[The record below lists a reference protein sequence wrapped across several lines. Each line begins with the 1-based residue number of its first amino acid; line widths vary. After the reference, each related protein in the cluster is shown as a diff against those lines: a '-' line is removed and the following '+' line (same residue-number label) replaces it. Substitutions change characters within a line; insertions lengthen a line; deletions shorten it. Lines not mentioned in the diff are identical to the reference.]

1 MKSLKSICVA
11 LCAALVLAG
20 CGMSKTGQ
28 GALIG
33 AGGGA
38 GLGAIVGALAG
49 NTAIGAA
56 IGTAVGA
63 GAGAIIGKKMDKA
76 KKEAEAI
83 QNAQVEEVTD
93 ANGLDAVKM
102 TFDSGILFNTG
113 KADLSA
119 ASKSSLQQLATVLK
133 NNSDCDVAIQGY
145 TDNQGWK
152 NSTAEQSAQK
162 NQALSLDRA
171 TAVSSY
177 LQALSVPVSQIK
189 SVEGFGQS
197 NPVADNSTKA
207 GQAQNRRVEVYMYA
221 LSHHWVSID
230 KISPNLPKA
239 VMGSEDAKFLAHHG
253 FDYEAI
259 EHAAK
264 RNRQH
269 PEKRKLGASTI
280 SQQTAKN
287 VFLWPGRSWVRKGFE
302 VYFTTLIEFM
312 WPKQRIMEVYLNSIE
327 MGDGIYGADAVAEE
341 HFDTDALHLTKAQC
355 ALIAATLPNPRKFS
369 SKRPSPYIL
378 KRQARILREMRFV
391 PDFPK

>member
-1 MKSLKSICVA
+1 MRSLKSICVA

-38 GLGAIVGALAG
+38 GLGAIIGALAG

-83 QNAQVEEVTD
+83 QNAQVEEVKD

-113 KADLSA
+113 KSDLSA

-133 NNSDCDVAIQGY
+133 NNGDCDVAIQGY

-189 SVEGFGQS
+189 SVEGFGQN

-221 LSHHWVSID
+221 SQKMIQ
-230 KISPNLPKA
+230 
-239 VMGSEDAKFLAHHG
+239 
-253 FDYEAI
+253 EA
-259 EHAAK
+259 
-264 RNRQH
+264 N
-269 PEKRKLGASTI
+269 
-280 SQQTAKN
+280 
-287 VFLWPGRSWVRKGFE
+287 
-302 VYFTTLIEFM
+302 
-312 WPKQRIMEVYLNSIE
+312 
-327 MGDGIYGADAVAEE
+327 
-341 HFDTDALHLTKAQC
+341 AQ
-355 ALIAATLPNPRKFS
+355 AGN
-369 SKRPSPYIL
+369 
-378 KRQARILREMRFV
+378 
-391 PDFPK
+391 

>member
-33 AGGGA
+33 GGGGA
-38 GLGAIVGALAG
+38 ALGAIIGALAG
-49 NTAIGAA
+49 NAA
-56 IGTAVGA
+56 IGTAIGGAVGA
-63 GAGAIIGKKMDKA
+63 GAGASIGKKMDKA

-83 QNAQVEEVTD
+83 QNAQVEEVKD
-93 ANGLDAVKM
+93 ANGLDAVKV
-102 TFDSGILFNTG
+102 TFDSGILFSTG
-113 KADLSA
+113 KSTLTSS
-119 ASKSSLQQLATVLK
+119 SKASLQELANVLK

-189 SVEGFGQS
+189 SVEGFGQN

-221 LSHHWVSID
+221 SQKMIQ
-230 KISPNLPKA
+230 
-239 VMGSEDAKFLAHHG
+239 
-253 FDYEAI
+253 EA
-259 EHAAK
+259 
-264 RNRQH
+264 N
-269 PEKRKLGASTI
+269 
-280 SQQTAKN
+280 
-287 VFLWPGRSWVRKGFE
+287 
-302 VYFTTLIEFM
+302 
-312 WPKQRIMEVYLNSIE
+312 
-327 MGDGIYGADAVAEE
+327 
-341 HFDTDALHLTKAQC
+341 AQ
-355 ALIAATLPNPRKFS
+355 AGN
-369 SKRPSPYIL
+369 
-378 KRQARILREMRFV
+378 
-391 PDFPK
+391 

>member
-1 MKSLKSICVA
+1 MRSLKLICVA

-221 LSHHWVSID
+221 SQKMIQ
-230 KISPNLPKA
+230 
-239 VMGSEDAKFLAHHG
+239 DAK
-253 FDYEAI
+253 
-259 EHAAK
+259 
-264 RNRQH
+264 
-269 PEKRKLGASTI
+269 
-280 SQQTAKN
+280 
-287 VFLWPGRSWVRKGFE
+287 
-302 VYFTTLIEFM
+302 
-312 WPKQRIMEVYLNSIE
+312 
-327 MGDGIYGADAVAEE
+327 
-341 HFDTDALHLTKAQC
+341 AQ
-355 ALIAATLPNPRKFS
+355 AGN
-369 SKRPSPYIL
+369 
-378 KRQARILREMRFV
+378 
-391 PDFPK
+391 

>member
-33 AGGGA
+33 GGGGA
-38 GLGAIVGALAG
+38 ALGAIIGALAG
-49 NTAIGAA
+49 NAA
-56 IGTAVGA
+56 IGTAIGGAVGA

-83 QNAQVEEVTD
+83 QNAQVEEVKD
-93 ANGLDAVKM
+93 ANGLDAVKV
-102 TFDSGILFNTG
+102 TFDSGILFSTG
-113 KADLSA
+113 KSTLTPS
-119 ASKSSLQQLATVLK
+119 SKASLQELANVLK

-171 TAVSSY
+171 AAVSAY
-177 LQALSVPVSQIK
+177 LQSLSVPVAQIK

-221 LSHHWVSID
+221 SQKMIQ
-230 KISPNLPKA
+230 
-239 VMGSEDAKFLAHHG
+239 DAK
-253 FDYEAI
+253 
-259 EHAAK
+259 
-264 RNRQH
+264 
-269 PEKRKLGASTI
+269 
-280 SQQTAKN
+280 
-287 VFLWPGRSWVRKGFE
+287 
-302 VYFTTLIEFM
+302 
-312 WPKQRIMEVYLNSIE
+312 
-327 MGDGIYGADAVAEE
+327 
-341 HFDTDALHLTKAQC
+341 AQ
-355 ALIAATLPNPRKFS
+355 AGN
-369 SKRPSPYIL
+369 
-378 KRQARILREMRFV
+378 
-391 PDFPK
+391 

>member
-38 GLGAIVGALAG
+38 GLGAIIGALAG

-83 QNAQVEEVTD
+83 QNAQVEEVKD
-93 ANGLDAVKM
+93 SNGLDAVKV
-102 TFDSGILFNTG
+102 TFDSGILFSTG
-113 KADLSA
+113 KSTLTSS
-119 ASKSSLQQLATVLK
+119 SKASLQELASVLK

-221 LSHHWVSID
+221 SQKMIQ
-230 KISPNLPKA
+230 
-239 VMGSEDAKFLAHHG
+239 DA
-253 FDYEAI
+253 
-259 EHAAK
+259 
-264 RNRQH
+264 N
-269 PEKRKLGASTI
+269 
-280 SQQTAKN
+280 
-287 VFLWPGRSWVRKGFE
+287 
-302 VYFTTLIEFM
+302 
-312 WPKQRIMEVYLNSIE
+312 
-327 MGDGIYGADAVAEE
+327 
-341 HFDTDALHLTKAQC
+341 AQ
-355 ALIAATLPNPRKFS
+355 AGN
-369 SKRPSPYIL
+369 
-378 KRQARILREMRFV
+378 
-391 PDFPK
+391 

>member
-38 GLGAIVGALAG
+38 GLGAIIGALAG

-83 QNAQVEEVTD
+83 QNAQVEEVKD
-93 ANGLDAVKM
+93 SNGLDAVKV
-102 TFDSGILFNTG
+102 TFDSGILFSTG
-113 KADLSA
+113 KSTLTSS
-119 ASKSSLQQLATVLK
+119 SKASLQELANVLK

-171 TAVSSY
+171 AAVS
-177 LQALSVPVSQIK
+177 A
-189 SVEGFGQS
+189 
-197 NPVADNSTKA
+197 
-207 GQAQNRRVEVYMYA
+207 
-221 LSHHWVSID
+221 
-230 KISPNLPKA
+230 
-239 VMGSEDAKFLAHHG
+239 
-253 FDYEAI
+253 
-259 EHAAK
+259 
-264 RNRQH
+264 
-269 PEKRKLGASTI
+269 
-280 SQQTAKN
+280 
-287 VFLWPGRSWVRKGFE
+287 
-302 VYFTTLIEFM
+302 
-312 WPKQRIMEVYLNSIE
+312 
-327 MGDGIYGADAVAEE
+327 
-341 HFDTDALHLTKAQC
+341 
-355 ALIAATLPNPRKFS
+355 
-369 SKRPSPYIL
+369 
-378 KRQARILREMRFV
+378 
-391 PDFPK
+391 